1 MTRVLDPIRLDREI
15 ERIDE
20 LDLAVKD
27 AIRTGCLRATHK
39 EVPDEVIEQIQDDLE
54 RTVQTM
60 RSARLMDDG
69 DMWERCLDII
79 KDYAEEYIERKWEEC
94 LK

>member
-1 MTRVLDPIRLDREI
+1 MSKCLIVGKPIRLDREI

-27 AIRTGCLRATHK
+27 AIRVGCLRATTK
-39 EVPDEVIEQIQDDLE
+39 EVPDEVIEQIQGELYSTV
-54 RTVQTM
+54 RTM
-60 RSARLMDDG
+60 WSARLMDDG

-79 KDYAEEYIERKWEEC
+79 KDYAEEYIGRLGE
-94 LK
+94 